1 MDPASAP
8 VDPPRPRLCAVHP
21 TSLSLWPLTL
31 IPTPPCS
38 FSLPF
43 APVHRFRAV
52 DPVRESSA
60 RRAQLQGEALEEVRR
75 GVEELA
81 AAIGHGHMLVQ
92 GATRYYGQLCK
103 LVR

>member
-1 MDPASAP
+1 MLPLPGPGSARWTP
-8 VDPPRPRLCAVHP
+8 RVCPPLIAYTLLCACSP
-21 TSLSLWPLTL
+21 SSPLLS
-31 IPTPPCS
+31 
-38 FSLPF
+38 
-43 APVHRFRAV
+43 HRFRAV

-92 GATRYYGQLCK
+92 GATRYYGQLSK